1 MTPSKILTLVPLIG
15 LISLFSL
22 SFISKDKS
30 KAASYNGN
38 NSKGFAVVELF
49 TSEGCSSCPPADELV
64 AKIQKE
70 NIDMPVYILAYHV
83 DYWNRL
89 GWKDRFSNAAFSQ
102 RQRRYADW
110 LNLSSVYT
118 PQAVVN
124 GSKEFVGSEEGA
136 LRNAIK
142 SSLQKTSDAQLTLKV
157 VKSGQR
163 KVTVQYH
170 TEGETTNTSLL
181 LALVQKSAVSKV
193 QRGENSGRTLF
204 HVQIVRNLQT
214 INLVG
219 IGNGSATVDLPEG
232 EDKKDVEE
240 VIAFLQKNDNGEIVA
255 AGKSVLEAEMP
266 MSKEIGPATK

>member
-1 MTPSKILTLVPLIG
+1 MTSSKILTLVPLIG

-30 KAASYNGN
+30 QAASYNGN

-49 TSEGCSSCPPADELV
+49 TSEGCSSCPPADDLA

-124 GSKEFVGSEEGA
+124 GSKEFVGSEEGT

-142 SSLQKTSDAQLTLKV
+142 RSLQKTSDAQLTLKV
-157 VKSGQR
+157 VKSEQR

-204 HVQIVRNLQT
+204 HVQIVRNLKT
-214 INLVG
+214 INLAG

-266 MSKEIGPATK
+266 MSKEIGPPTK